1 MDQGTVTALAVIIF
15 VVYPCVI
22 CCFVMIGP
30 RRAVVYLCTYD
41 TYWPDDS
48 AFVNV
53 LGWSMPGPM
62 TAHVIVSIAHE
73 IINPSESTVAP
84 SAIMV
89 AGTV

>member
-1 MDQGTVTALAVIIF
+1 MDQQTITALAVIIF
-15 VVYPCVI
+15 VVYPCLI
-22 CCFVMIGP
+22 CCCIMMGP
-30 RRAVVYLCTYD
+30 RRVVVYLCTYD

-62 TAHVIVSIAHE
+62 TSHVIVGLAHE
-73 IINPSESTVAP
+73 ILSPRESTVAP

-89 AGTV
+89 AGAV